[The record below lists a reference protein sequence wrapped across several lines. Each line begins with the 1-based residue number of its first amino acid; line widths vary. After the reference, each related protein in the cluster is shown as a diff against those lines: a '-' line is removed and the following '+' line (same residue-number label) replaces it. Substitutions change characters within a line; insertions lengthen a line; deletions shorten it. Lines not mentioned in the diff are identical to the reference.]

1 MTVAVESPRSVYSFE
16 VGTPM
21 PITFSYGERG
31 HISVLVVSPSGRETP
46 LQPGTDFQFIEP
58 GDPNQLPTDIR
69 IIIPDFTEEYDV
81 VIFRRT
87 PVKQGTEW
95 LANTSISPEI
105 LEADFDN
112 AIRIIQ
118 EVSSV
123 QGNTLRFPLNY
134 EGEPVAFDPNMLN
147 DVLTAVEQTEGYK
160 LQAALSATNAS
171 ADALR
176 AEEAV
181 AGTVGAEERAAGHAD
196 RAGLAETNAAASAV
210 SAEEAVTS
218 IIGDVARARDWA
230 IKMDGL
236 VEGEDYSSK
245 YHASL
250 ASTSESS
257 ALLAAQNAASSA
269 QAANT
274 AAEEATEIA
283 IGNIPTAGP
292 LAKGLV
298 PLGGLPKQVYQ
309 VTDDGARYEFKDLS
323 SIAAPIATPTSPGI
337 VQPDG
342 ETITVNG
349 SGVISA
355 SSTATPIATP
365 TSPGISQ
372 PDNVTITVA
381 NGVFSAAVSPSD
393 IATLSQGI
401 DTKLGTKLDITTY
414 KANGRYGITEIDT
427 GKTWA
432 GGRTIYRKFFT
443 FGTNTH
449 AKTLAHGINSIDLN
463 TVIIS
468 GTSYRSGHSRS
479 YPLPMTGGSEY
490 SLVTVSNTNIVCGA
504 SSGYSGTF
512 YLYVILEYC
521 KTT

>member
-31 HISVLVVSPSGRETP
+31 HISVMVVNPSGRETP

-134 EGEPVAFDPNMLN
+134 EGEPVAFNPNMLN

-160 LQAALSATNAS
+160 LQAALSAASAS

-196 RAGLAETNAAASAV
+196 RAGLAETNAA
-210 SAEEAVTS
+210 EAATS

-245 YHASL
+245 YHAGL

-292 LAKGLV
+292 LAKGLI

-355 SSTATPIATP
+355 SITATPIATP

-414 KANGRYGITEIDT
+414 NANGRYGITEIDT
-427 GKTWA
+427 GKTWTD
-432 GGRTIYRKFFT
+432 GRTIYRKFFT
-443 FGTNTH
+443 FGTNTPG
-449 AKTLAHGINSIDLN
+449 KTLAHGINSIDLR

-468 GTSYRSGHSRS
+468 GTSYRTDLSRS
-479 YPLPMTGGSEY
+479 YPLPTTGGSEY
-490 SLVTVSNTNIVCGA
+490 SLVTISDTNIVCST
-504 SSGYSGTF
+504 SSGYSGIF